1 MEVILPVLSRT
12 YASGQRKRRL
22 DGHLVRSYW
31 KKLPR
36 GADAVGPGNPGWSSC
51 RKDRR
56 VRTANRW
63 AVGGATRRCDGEV
76 QAAFGS

>member
-1 MEVILPVLSRT
+1 MEVILPALSCT

-22 DGHLVRSYW
+22 DGHLLGFYCE
-31 KKLPR
+31 KLPR

-51 RKDRR
+51 QKGRR

-63 AVGGATRRCDGEV
+63 AVGGATRRGDGEV